1 MIIYNY
7 NNFNAKEVEAGGFL
21 GTHWPASRANA
32 VSSVSGPV
40 AKTNQQTN
48 KGGHNLSN
56 GTPGCSLAYC
66 VHSHMSSCVPEYL
79 YKHTHVH
86 TDAHTNPTVQI

>member
-1 MIIYNY
+1 MIICNY

-48 KGGHNLSN
+48 KGGHNLSD
-56 GTPGCSLAYC
+56 GTPGCSLAYYVC
-66 VHSHMSSCVPEYL
+66 IH
-79 YKHTHVH
+79 
-86 TDAHTNPTVQI
+86 I